1 MTEPDPALDANC
13 RLLGEGIDLLDR
25 LSDSQYADR
34 RGDWAPV
41 GAQYRH
47 VLEHYQCFLEGLPSG
62 RIDYDSRRRAPAL
75 ERSRSEAAA
84 ATRAVRDTLAGLAG
98 HPPRRVLRIQLQSAA
113 DAEGPEWSE
122 STVGREL
129 QFLVSH
135 TVHHFALIRLLLGG
149 EGPVLGPDFGV
160 APSTVAHTR
169 TRA

>member
-1 MTEPDPALDANC
+1 MPT
-13 RLLGEGIDLLDR
+13 G
-25 LSDSQYADR
+25 
-34 RGDWAPV
+34 
-41 GAQYRH
+41 GATGPPWERSTGM
-47 VLEHYQCFLEGLPSG
+47 CWSTTSAS
-62 RIDYDSRRRAPAL
+62 SRACPPGGSTTTAAVAAPAL